1 MPGEIGLLLGY
12 KDTHFVLLAYIYS
25 FVWWCFVRSTLPL
38 YSFRYGRY
46 AKGAETQAI
55 RAGLFTSA
63 VMGGLFFLG
72 LGMFGI
78 AFWYVSI
85 IQSLSLS
92 KHRYIYAHSIDIMT
106 VIALHT

>member
-1 MPGEIGLLLGY
+1 MSYQSILLL
-12 KDTHFVLLAYIYS
+12 KRYS
-25 FVWWCFVRSTLPL
+25 K
-38 YSFRYGRY
+38 YSKR
-46 AKGAETQAI
+46 AETQAI
-55 RAGLFTSA
+55 KAGLFTSA

-85 IQSLSLS
+85 IQRVSLS
-92 KHRYIYAHSIDIMT
+92 KHTYIYAHSTDIMM